1 MTQGERVKKIRKD
14 RNLTTEKFG
23 EVLGIQRSAV
33 SKIENGRCSLTEA
46 NIKAICREF
55 SINEE
60 WLRTGNGEMT
70 IDYPEDEIAELV
82 TDLLMDGQGNALY
95 GMILSIMKVY
105 KRSSPAAQKAL
116 NDLIDSVYIDMQKR
130 KSTKKE
136 D

>member
-14 RNLTTEKFG
+14 RNLTTAKFG

-55 SINEE
+55 SISEE

-82 TDLLMDGQGNALY
+82 TDLLIDGQGNALY

-116 NDLIDSVYIDMQKR
+116 NDLIDSVYIDMQER